1 MREILAF
8 WHLQEALEEIGKEVI
23 KVYKEKLMQPDANGW
38 NRVASSQL
46 INNLKYLVVRDDRE
60 IWIEL
65 HLEDY
70 WKYIEY
76 GTQPHWP
83 PFKDEERGILRW
95 VKVRNILPR
104 GVNTSL
110 PRGGKLDT
118 YYKQSAYLIAK
129 HISEEG
135 TPAYMNYNQ
144 TIDSLNKWIDRKID
158 EAITQ
163 DLEEDIDFI
172 LVRYFK

>member
-95 VKVRNILPR
+95 IKIKPVLPR
-104 GVNTSL
+104 PDKN
-110 PRGGKLDT
+110 GKLPT
-118 YYKQSAYLIAK
+118 EQQLAFLIARK
-129 HISEEG
+129 ISKEG

-144 TIDSLNKWIDRKID
+144 TIDSLNKWINRKID